1 MSSHA
6 SVRGFAN
13 RRRLTTSAVAFVS
26 LGALA
31 VGAAVLT
38 TGPAATSD
46 ADVELVAT
54 SECYDM
60 VTVSVGG
67 RYDTPTDQTKM
78 LVQPDGTRL
87 PAALSDDFSSPWID
101 QIVDAPGGQVANGS
115 YAAVYVEYPA
125 NMASYEN
132 AVTTGVDNTHTVINA
147 ISASCPDT
155 RFAIVGYS
163 EGADVARRAAMEI
176 GNQTAADGKYAIVDP
191 NNVVGVVI
199 LADAGRGAGDNPF
212 PGSESGTNPDG
223 FDTQYQNGSTGAS
236 GAGALPGTAGDFGRL
251 DGRVASFCSELDLTC
266 SMPENTSLL
275 HLAAN
280 VGRQLNV
287 DALEREQLTPATGA
301 DMARV
306 IGGIAMAAFADI
318 ASQDDWLANDETF
331 LEVLIKVSEPGYTP
345 TDPATKVSAEVE
357 LDENGEPLPAEKA
370 AGLAYLPSK
379 IAKEIIGFIG
389 SNTNTVP
396 VLMNDPYGQTLA
408 PGTGAHFDY
417 WSDADPANGKPLTSA
432 QYAAAWLTQL
442 AKDAEA
448 GKPVE
453 STEVQEEARLTV
465 LAAIDED
472 TVTDNKAEATSTTGT
487 STTATSAETAT
498 GTEGSTAPPSAGQ
511 PAGVVPPAAP
521 VDPNVA
527 VVPAPAAGGAQ
538 PLQDAPVEGAQTEGA
553 PTQSAEVVP
562 TTEPVVTDAPTS
574 TATPTTS
581 QTPAA

>member
-6 SVRGFAN
+6 SVRTSAN
-13 RRRLTTSAVAFVS
+13 RRRLATSAVAFVS

-38 TGPAATSD
+38 TNTASTSD

-67 RYDTPTDQTKM
+67 RFDTPTDQTKM
-78 LVQPDGTRL
+78 LVLPNGTRL
-87 PAALSDDFSSPWID
+87 PAALSDDFASPWVD
-101 QIVDAPGGQVANGS
+101 RIVDAPGGQVKDGS

-125 NMASYEN
+125 NMASYDAAVN
-132 AVTTGVDNTHTVINA
+132 AGVTNTNTVINA
-147 ISASCPDT
+147 ISSACPDT

-163 EGADVARRAAMEI
+163 QGADVTRRAAMEI
-176 GNQTAADGKYAIVDP
+176 GNQTVGSDGKYAIVDP
-191 NNVVGVVI
+191 NSVVGVVI

-223 FDTQYQNGSTGAS
+223 FDTRYQNGNTGAS
-236 GAGALPGTAGDFGRL
+236 GAGALPGTGGNFGRL

-306 IGGIAMAAFADI
+306 IGAIAMAAFTDI
-318 ASQDDWLANDETF
+318 AGQDNWLASDETF
-331 LEVLIKVSEPGYTP
+331 LDVLIKVSEPGYTP
-345 TDPATKVSAEVE
+345 ADPTTKVSAAAET
-357 LDENGEPLPAEKA
+357 DDNGEPLPAQKA
-370 AGLAYLPSK
+370 VGLAYLPSK

-417 WSDADPANGKPLTSA
+417 WRDADAANGKPLTSA
-432 QYAAAWLTQL
+432 EYAAAWLTQL
-442 AKDAEA
+442 AKDAQA
-448 GKPVE
+448 KKPIE
-453 STEVQEEARLTV
+453 STEVQEQARLTV
-465 LAAIDED
+465 LSAATEE
-472 TVTDNKAEATSTTGT
+472 AATSTSAT
-487 STTATSAETAT
+487 SSATATSS
-498 GTEGSTAPPSAGQ
+498 STAPSA
-511 PAGVVPPAAP
+511 AGESAPVAPPVN
-521 VDPNVA
+521 VDPNAA
-527 VVPAPAAGGAQ
+527 VVPAPPAGQQ
-538 PLQDAPVEGAQTEGA
+538 PVDGGVPVDGVPVDGVPTEGVQSESV
-553 PTQSAEVVP
+553 PTDSTEVVTP
-562 TTEPVVTDAPTS
+562 TEPVVTDAPTATS
-574 TATPTTS
+574 TPTAS